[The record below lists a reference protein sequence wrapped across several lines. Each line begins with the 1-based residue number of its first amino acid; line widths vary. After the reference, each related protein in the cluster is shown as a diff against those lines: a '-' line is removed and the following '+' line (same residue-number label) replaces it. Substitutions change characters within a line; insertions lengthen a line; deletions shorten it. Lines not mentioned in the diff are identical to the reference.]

1 MRALQDVLRRW
12 LLPGLGVKRWFLL
25 LGLGAFLLVWAAIG
39 VLFYLRQ
46 YDYLSDDTISLL
58 TLAFVPPWV
67 RIIGPLTLGLLLFAW
82 AGQRLVANLVA
93 PFRQGHEAIGESLYR
108 YHSMRQRGPHIVAI
122 GGGSGL
128 PSLLRGLTSY
138 TGNITTIVTM
148 ADDGG
153 SSGRLRRELGLLP
166 PGDLRS
172 NMAALAA
179 DEALMTQLLRYRFGE
194 RIVAGS
200 RVDSELSGH
209 NFGNLLLAA
218 LTGITGSF
226 DEGLLAAE
234 RVLAVR
240 GRVLPSTLTEVTLL
254 ADITRAADG
263 AIVRVKGESEIPKAN
278 GMIKRVYLEP
288 ADARAYPP
296 AIKAIFQADLIV
308 LGPGSLFTSILPNLL
323 VPEIRAALEHAR
335 APIIYVCNLVT
346 QAGETD
352 NYTVADHV
360 AAITQYVPTNRL
372 TTALANNNLKPEPT
386 NQATE
391 PANAADVHSQD
402 NHYNYVRPIPA
413 PDVPL
418 KTLDLVDLERP
429 DRHDS
434 EKLAKAILDILNRG
448 L

>member
-1 MRALQDVLRRW
+1 MRVMQEVLKRW

-25 LGLGAFLLVWAAIG
+25 LGIG
-39 VLFYLRQ
+39 VLLLLWALISLLFYLRQ
-46 YDYLSDDTISLL
+46 YNYLPDGMLGLL
-58 TLAFVPPWV
+58 TLTFLPQWA
-67 RIIGPLTLGLLLFAW
+67 RILLPLLLGGLLLTW
-82 AGQRLVANLVA
+82 ASQRLVANLVA
-93 PFRQGHEAIGESLYR
+93 PFRQGDEAIGESLYR
-108 YHSMRQRGPHIVAI
+108 YHSVRQRGPHIVAI

-128 PSLLRGLTSY
+128 PSLLRGLTPY

-194 RIVAGS
+194 RIAEDG

-254 ADITRAADG
+254 ADVTREEDG
-263 AIVRVKGESEIPKAN
+263 QVVRVKGESEIPKAA
-278 GMIKRVYLEP
+278 GQIKRVYLEP

-296 AIKAIFQADLIV
+296 AIKAIFQADIIV

-323 VPEIRAALEHAR
+323 VPEICAALEHAR
-335 APIIYVCNLVT
+335 APIVYVCNLVT
-346 QAGETD
+346 QPGETD
-352 NYTVADHV
+352 NYSVADHV

-372 TTALANNNLKPEPT
+372 TTALANDNLKPEPT
-386 NQATE
+386 KQAVE
-391 PANAADVHSQD
+391 PADAANLHSQD
-402 NHYNYVRPIPA
+402 NYYNYVRPVPA
-413 PDVPL
+413 PGVPL
-418 KTLDLVDLERP
+418 KTLDLVDLDHP

-434 EKLAKAILDILNRG
+434 EKLARAILDILNRG
-448 L
+448 F